1 MSDPTRLQKTIGKRA
16 PDGAWEVPIL
26 GDIGFFG
33 VDGADLI
40 RELMAVKPT
49 QVRFLIYSPGGAVY
63 DAIAVCGYMLE
74 QKIESFTEIYGLCA
88 SAATIFAAHSG
99 PKNTAIAP
107 GSMFLVH
114 MPYGGDQKAID
125 NAVAFC
131 VDLYSKSYGWTKAEA
146 RKHMEADGGEGVLW
160 TAAEAKQFGVASEIM
175 EGARVAARARMSINE
190 QPTAMAEKKTVS
202 VHVKLS
208 TMEAVRAALG
218 EGTTVEVEAE
228 QATAEALAAKDTRIA
243 ELEAELEAAKAKT
256 VDEAAHAEAL
266 NNATQEA
273 VTAKADLATA
283 VAAKAT
289 EIEALKTAHA
299 AEIAELKKPV
309 AEKVVADNQT
319 TAVGAMPGKKA
330 EPTQGESIISEALK
344 NANPLMKAQVEMQR
358 EKVKA

>member
-1 MSDPTRLQKTIGKRA
+1 MSTSTLQKTIGKRA

-125 NAVAFC
+125 NATAFC
-131 VDLYSKSYGWTKAEA
+131 VDLYAKSYGWTKAEA
-146 RKHMEADGGEGVLW
+146 KKHMEADGGEGVLW
-160 TAAEAKQFGVASEIM
+160 TAAEAKQYGVASEIM
-175 EGARVAARARMSINE
+175 EGARVAARTRSSINE
-190 QPTAMAEKKTVS
+190 KPTAMAENKIKAT
-202 VHVKLS
+202 VKL
-208 TMEAVRAALG
+208 TLAQALSSVTG
-218 EGTTVEVEAE
+218 SGAEVEVDAD
-228 QATAEALAAKDTRIA
+228 QVTADALAEKDTRIA
-243 ELEAELEAAKAKT
+243 QLETELAEAKAKT
-256 VDEAAHAEAL
+256 VDEAANAEAL
-266 NNATQEA
+266 NTATQEA
-273 VTAKADLATA
+273 ITAKADLATA
-283 VAAKAT
+283 AATHALELKTKDEAHAKAL
-289 EIEALKTAHA
+289 ADLKAPLAT
-299 AEIAELKKPV
+299 KT
-309 AEKVVADNQT
+309 VADNQAA
-319 TAVGAMPGKKA
+319 AVAAMPGTKV
-330 EPTQGESIISEALK
+330 ELTQGESIIKTAMK
-344 NANPLMKAQVEMQR
+344 GTNPLMQAQADMER